1 MYQDNMATMCL
12 EINGSL
18 YSSKCTNHIKARYIL
33 IKDKVDSG
41 EIEIEHCPTEIM
53 WVDVLSKPKGGRP
66 FCLDCSYLMN
76 VYMDYYNDIELL
88 KTHPDLL
95 PEADSILENSRRIS
109 APVCHRSMSGNNAI
123 AYFQSA

>member
-12 EINGSL
+12 EINVSL
-18 YSSKCTNHIKARYIL
+18 SSSKRTNHIKARYIL

-41 EIEIEHCPTEIM
+41 EIKIEHCPTEIM
-53 WVDVLSKPKGGRP
+53 WEDVLSKPKGGMP
-66 FCLDCSYLMN
+66 FRLDCSYLMN
-76 VYMDYYNDIELL
+76 ISVDHYNDMELL

-95 PEADSILENSRRIS
+95 PEVDRILANSRRMS
-109 APVCHRSMSGNNAI
+109 SPVHHRSVLGNNAI